1 MRDYANP
8 QTLVST
14 DWVDKHKKDAK
25 LVIAEVDV
33 DTAAYNEG
41 HIPGAI
47 GWNWQ
52 TQLCDTVQRDIMS
65 IAALEKLLTA
75 SGISNDSTIILYGDN
90 NNWFAAWAL
99 WQLKMYGHKD
109 VRLMNGGRKKWLAEG
124 RELTNEMPRVP
135 AATYKV
141 SGFNERYRS
150 MLRQVQ
156 KAMEDRNV
164 ILVDV
169 RSNDEFTGKILSPPG
184 LPETCQRG
192 GHIPGAKNIPWA
204 QACNDDGTF
213 KTADELEALYASK
226 GVTRDKP
233 VIAYCRIGERSSHTW
248 FVLNE
253 LLGYQNVSNYDGS
266 WTEWGNLVGAPV
278 ERGA

>member
-1 MRDYANP
+1 M
-8 QTLVST
+8 LVT
-14 DWVDKHKKDAK
+14 TQWVDEHKTDAG

-52 TQLCDTVQRDIMS
+52 TQLCDTVQRDIIS
-65 IAALEKLLTA
+65 RTALENLLG
-75 SGISNDSTIILYGDN
+75 SNGISNNSTIVLYGDN

-109 VRLMNGGRKKWLAEG
+109 VRIVNGGRKKWLAES
-124 RELTNEMPRVP
+124 RELTTDMPTPKPV
-135 AATYKV
+135 TYRV
-141 SGFNERYRS
+141 SGYNDRYRA
-150 MLRQVQ
+150 MMRQVQ
-156 KAMEDRNV
+156 KAMEDKNV

-169 RSNDEFTGKILSPPG
+169 CSNDEFTGKILSPPG
-184 LPETCQRG
+184 LPERCQRG

-204 QACNDDGTF
+204 QACYDDGTF
-213 KTADELEALYASK
+213 KSADDLEALYTSK

-253 LLGYQNVSNYDGS
+253 LLGYPNVSNYDGS

-278 ERGA
+278 EKGA